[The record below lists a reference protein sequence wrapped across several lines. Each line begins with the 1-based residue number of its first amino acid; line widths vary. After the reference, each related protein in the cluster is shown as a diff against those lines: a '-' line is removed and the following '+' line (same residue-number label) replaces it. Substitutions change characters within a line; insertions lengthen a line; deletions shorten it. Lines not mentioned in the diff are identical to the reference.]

1 MLTGF
6 RLKKTSLLRE
16 QGYYLYPDLYGQP
29 EEKGVNRLLFPEE
42 QKPELLINENKP
54 T

>member
-1 MLTGF
+1 MQEERATI
-6 RLKKTSLLRE
+6 
-16 QGYYLYPDLYGQP
+16 YPDLYGQP

-42 QKPELLINENKP
+42 ERQELLLINENKP